1 MPLKGG
7 SLLDFKCRMGLQ
19 GSDSCLIWPF
29 TFVSF
34 LLRYLLHI
42 PYDLGWP
49 HLMFSNEYLTEEKKK
64 EERKKKEKREKQREK
79 GIDFDLFFIFIFIF
93 YIWKRTRDTYTSD
106 KTCCINL

>member
-64 EERKKKEKREKQREK
+64 KKRKKKEKREKQREK
-79 GIDFDLFFIFIFIF
+79 GIDFDLFLFYFIR
-93 YIWKRTRDTYTSD
+93 KRTRDTYTSD